1 MTNRLTDGAAALKHD
16 DESQLYSQPGSRQ
29 GSVKDG
35 DTVEAIS
42 ASEADT
48 PWMLPQLERF
58 SGAQREGTARGM
70 DWSKVD
76 EAMSGACVPFSEGA
90 AGAPSHSV
98 PRGASAGGR
107 GAAAGPVFP
116 GAVLLVGRGGE
127 IVYHKAFG
135 CRALT
140 PEMAPMDEQIVF
152 DVASLT
158 KPVVTTT
165 LLMQLVDR
173 GLLEVDR
180 RISRVIQTVS
190 THGKDK
196 ITIRNLLNH
205 SSGYAAY
212 VPFYKQ
218 IAQAHFGSRTGIMAS
233 RGAVDA
239 IYNEIFRMKLENPP
253 GKVARYSDVGFI
265 LLGAVLETICGGM
278 SVEKLAIREIFRPL
292 GLSSS
297 GFINLSAL
305 RSRGLTPDHSR
316 IAATADCPW
325 RKRVIWGE
333 VHDDNAWVMGGVAA
347 HAGLFS
353 TATDLHQYAV
363 EMIDCWSG
371 RGSLVSQETVRQ
383 FWTRDDTVPGST
395 WALGWDTPSKKS
407 SAGKYFPARSV
418 GHLGY
423 TGCSM
428 WIDPQRELDVIL
440 LTNRVHPSTEN
451 NQIREFRPL
460 IHDLVMETLGLT

>member
-1 MTNRLTDGAAALKHD
+1 MAWDDVAA
-16 DESQLYSQPGSRQ
+16 RV
-29 GSVKDG
+29 VKDP
-35 DTVEAIS
+35 DQDVARKAESI
-42 ASEADT
+42 
-48 PWMLPQLERF
+48 WMLPAAKEGMKPERLQ
-58 SGAQREGTARGM
+58 AQGM

-76 EAMSGACVPFSEGA
+76 EAMESACVPYRDGT
-90 AGAPSHSV
+90 
-98 PRGASAGGR
+98 
-107 GAAAGPVFP
+107 AAASPHTGQRNSASRSGGQRAAAPAAVFP

-127 IVYHKAFG
+127 ILYQRAFG
-135 CRALT
+135 CRST
-140 PEMAPMDEQIVF
+140 VPETAPMDRDIVF

-165 LLMQLVDR
+165 LLMQLIDR
-173 GLLEVDR
+173 GLLDVDR
-180 RISRVIQTVS
+180 RISRVIQTCS
-190 THGKDK
+190 THGKEK

-205 SSGYAAY
+205 SSGYPAY
-212 VPFYKQ
+212 IPFYKQ
-218 IAQAHFGSRTGIMAS
+218 IAQAHFSNRTGIMAS

-253 GKVARYSDVGFI
+253 GKVAKYSDVGFI

-278 SVEKLAIREIFRPL
+278 SVEKLAIREIFKPL
-292 GLSSS
+292 GLSAS
-297 GFINLSAL
+297 GFINLAAL
-305 RSRGLTPDHSR
+305 RSRGLAPDHSR

-353 TATDLHQYAV
+353 TASDLHRYAV
-363 EMIDCWSG
+363 EMINCWYG
-371 RGSLVSQETVRQ
+371 RGRLVSQQVVRQ
-383 FWTRDDTVPGST
+383 FWTRDESVPGST
-395 WALGWDTPSKKS
+395 WALGWDTPSSKKS
-407 SAGKYFPARSV
+407 SAGKYFPPNAV

-423 TGCSM
+423 TGCSI

-451 NQIREFRPL
+451 NQIREFRPQ

>member
-1 MTNRLTDGAAALKHD
+1 MAA
-16 DESQLYSQPGSRQ
+16 
-29 GSVKDG
+29 
-35 DTVEAIS
+35 EA
-42 ASEADT
+42 AT
-48 PWMLPQLERF
+48 PWMMPGMAPAILTGMLAADPLKQPAEP
-58 SGAQREGTARGM
+58 TAGNM

-76 EAMSGACVPFSEGA
+76 EAMNAACIPYREGA
-90 AGAPSHSV
+90 APLSS
-98 PRGASAGGR
+98 SGR
-107 GAAAGPVFP
+107 SSSPGHVFP
-116 GAVLLVGRGGE
+116 GAVLLVGRGGK
-127 IVYHKAFG
+127 VVHQKAYG
-135 CRALT
+135 CRAVT
-140 PEMAPMDEQIVF
+140 PEMAPMAEDTVF

-173 GLLEVDR
+173 GLLDVDR
-180 RISRVIQTVS
+180 RISRVIQSCS

-205 SSGYAAY
+205 SSGYPAY

-233 RGAVDA
+233 RGAIDA
-239 IYNEIFRMKLENPP
+239 IYNEIFRMKLETPP

-278 SVEKLAIREIFRPL
+278 TVEKLAARNIFRPL
-292 GLSSS
+292 GLSAS

-305 RSRGLTPDHSR
+305 KSRGLAPDHSR

-333 VHDDNAWVMGGVAA
+333 VHDDNAWVMGGVAP

-353 TATDLHQYAV
+353 TASDLHVFAS
-363 EMIDCWSG
+363 EMIDCWFG
-371 RGSLVSQETVRQ
+371 RGSLVSQETIRQ
-383 FWTRDDTVPGST
+383 FWTRDETVPGST

-423 TGCSM
+423 TGCSI

-451 NQIREFRPL
+451 NQIREFRPQ